1 MACGAPWAISSDD
14 LMKTYQAPWGRSL
27 IVISSMLVVLSI
39 ASVVGMPLILVS
51 VPPGMGFLAQ
61 WTLPVI
67 VLCCLPFM
75 IRSYVITDDAIL
87 IRRLFWT
94 TRLDRAGL
102 KSAEVSSKVM
112 NKSLRTCGNGGG
124 FSFTGWY
131 WSKSL
136 GFYRAFVTDLNRTV
150 VLRFEKRTVVL
161 SPDDPEDFVSELKR

>member
-1 MACGAPWAISSDD
+1 MARGKRLVISSDEA
-14 LMKTYQAPWGRSL
+14 MKTYQAPWGRSL
-27 IVISSMLVVLSI
+27 IVISSLLVVLSI
-39 ASVVGMPLILVS
+39 ASVVGIPMIFVS
-51 VPPGMGFLAQ
+51 VPPGLVFLAQ

-67 VLCCLPFM
+67 VLGCLPFM
-75 IRSYVITDDAIL
+75 IRGYAITDDSIL

-102 KSAEVSSKVM
+102 KSAEAMPKVM

-150 VLRFEKRTVVL
+150 VLRFGKRTVVL
-161 SPDDPEDFVSELKR
+161 SPEDPEDFVSELKR